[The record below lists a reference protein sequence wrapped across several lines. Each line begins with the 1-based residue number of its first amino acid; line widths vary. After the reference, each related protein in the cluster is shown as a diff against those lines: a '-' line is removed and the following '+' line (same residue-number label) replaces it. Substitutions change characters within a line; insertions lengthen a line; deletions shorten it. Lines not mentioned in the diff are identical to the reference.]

1 MREIKFRGKSIKDGK
16 WVYGYFLVNQ
26 FDEYTICDKTFAV
39 AVIPE
44 TVGQYATL
52 SDKNNKE
59 IYEGDIV
66 RVGSKLME
74 EKKWSNY
81 WATREVKFGD
91 GEINGSEWEHAI
103 IGFWLSPCDTFNIS
117 NLTKDNEDMI
127 IEVIGNI
134 YENPELLNKKI
145 KEN

>member
-1 MREIKFRGKSIKDGK
+1 MKEKKFRALAEFPTGEKQWYYYNTRTGKI
-16 WVYGYFLVNQ
+16 
-26 FDEYTICDKTFAV
+26 
-39 AVIPE
+39 
-44 TVGQYATL
+44 L
-52 SDKNNKE
+52 SDAYLSGKVKRWIAEDLLYTGLKDKNKVE

-74 EKKWSNY
+74 EKKWSKY

-117 NLTKDNEDMI
+117 NLTRDNEDMI
-127 IEVIGNI
+127 IEVIGSI
-134 YENPELLNKKI
+134 YENPELMKDKK
-145 KEN
+145 